1 MFVLFSSSSYHPH
14 SFLPKTADWC
24 TYRGRQDTQ
33 QKIARSSYYSLT
45 YPYILKSSCN
55 SSRFI
60 PSNRSEHHPFS
71 LRGFSFPLLT
81 PVCFGTFI
89 IDWIERRE
97 TRSSLKLSSFYIGI
111 PISSRICSPRKLVII
126 SNIFSNIFM
135 WRSVSYFHVPKHHF
149 EKTIK
154 NKQWI
159 HIPSFHVS
167 IKVYFFEQLVAILK
181 FSIIVFLSQ

>member
-154 NKQWI
+154 NKQ
-159 HIPSFHVS
+159 
-167 IKVYFFEQLVAILK
+167 
-181 FSIIVFLSQ
+181 